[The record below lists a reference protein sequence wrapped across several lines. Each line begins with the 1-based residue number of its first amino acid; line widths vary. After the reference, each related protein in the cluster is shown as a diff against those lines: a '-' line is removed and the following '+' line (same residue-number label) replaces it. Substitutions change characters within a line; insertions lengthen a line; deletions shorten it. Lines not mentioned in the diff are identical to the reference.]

1 MNKEKL
7 RIIKN
12 LQKIEKQLRQL
23 NKTNQEVLD
32 ELQSNTESR

>member
-23 NKTNQEVLD
+23 NKTNQEVLN